1 MKSTKLFY
9 SIDGLDYGE
18 ILAMHAVVKQ
28 KDDADRSKRGA
39 KVGRIRKHQPISPQ
53 QAKELE
59 EYRATLPPVDE
70 EMPFDD
76 EDVFEI
82 PAEKPARIKP
92 MPKDKTLIKKYEF
105 FIHNLISRQIPS
117 TDKNKIAYL
126 SSTVLQ
132 SVFDKDYKL
141 IIRTLKALG
150 IIQTDDF
157 YDIGT
162 KSYGFYISYQYKS
175 RVKAEQ
181 KPIYYPY
188 KPYVDALN
196 KQLSKIEKQSET
208 TVRKIL
214 TDDFYNNYLSSLQH
228 LKLFYTK
235 EAYQFIN
242 THFIKYNHSK
252 AYYLYTLEQY
262 THLTKY
268 PIHIPN
274 SIDNRIYHILTSTPR
289 NLKYFLNLQYSV
301 DIHNSHPLLF
311 TKYLLDAYNIPLSI
325 RKEITSLIREIYQFN
340 KVYNVRGKLYNKLK
354 QKGIDYP
361 EIKDIPLDVIRYI
374 YLTSSGRFW
383 DEIIPQLKSPEDGK
397 YNIIR
402 QDVKVIMFAQVFY
415 GKNLTSRGQEYAK
428 IFSNRFPNVYKVIL
442 SFKRGL
448 EKEARTVLTHKLMAL
463 ESKLFR
469 EALKRLFQLGYK
481 VVSIHDAVVVL
492 DVKENK
498 TCTPELVKEILTEV
512 YAEEGLIPDCS
523 VDFYGEKEMQGF
535 LDKEAFLRKRGDEYI
550 SELRAMD
557 DDEIR
562 KMVNDYDDG
571 KSEIVLTPDKKDVM
585 LHLRDVRELLYG

>member
-59 EYRATLPPVDE
+59 EYRATLPPVDNGL
-70 EMPFDD
+70 PFDD
-76 EDVFEI
+76 DDFFEI

-105 FIHNLISRQIPS
+105 FIHNLISRQLS
-117 TDKNKIAYL
+117 SADNIAYL

-132 SVFDKDYKL
+132 AVFDKDYKL
-141 IIRTLKALG
+141 IKRTLLALG
-150 IIQTDDF
+150 IIQYDGF

-162 KSYGFYISYQYKS
+162 KSYGYYLTHEYRSKIKVEHKS
-175 RVKAEQ
+175 
-181 KPIYYPY
+181 IYYPY
-188 KPYVDALN
+188 KPYVDTLN
-196 KQLSKIEKQSET
+196 EQLRKIEKRSET
-208 TVRKIL
+208 SAREIL
-214 TDDFYNNYLSSLQH
+214 TNDFYNDYLSSLQLLSLSH
-228 LKLFYTK
+228 PQ
-235 EAYQFIN
+235 EAYKFIDI
-242 THFIKYNHSK
+242 HFNKSNYSK
-252 AYYLYTLEQY
+252 AYYLYTISQY
-262 THLTKY
+262 TQHTQY
-268 PIHIPN
+268 PIQVPN
-274 SIDNRIYHILTSTPR
+274 TRDNRIYHILTSTPR
-289 NLKYFLNLQYSV
+289 NLKYFLNLQYSI

-311 TKYLLDAYNIPLSI
+311 TKYLLDSYVIPLSLRRDLTTYI
-325 RKEITSLIREIYQFN
+325 KEIYLSN
-340 KVYNVRGKLYNKLK
+340 KLYNVRVKLYNKLK

-361 EIKDIPLDVIRYI
+361 KIKDIPLDVIKYI

-415 GKNLTSRGQEYAK
+415 GKSLSSRGQEYAK
-428 IFSNRFPNVYKVIL
+428 IFAKRFPNVYKIIL
-442 SFKRGL
+442 LYKRGL
-448 EKEARTVLTHKLMAL
+448 EKEARTVLSHKLMAL

-481 VVSIHDAVVVL
+481 VVSIHDAIVVL

-498 TCTPELVKEILTEV
+498 ACTPELVKGILTDV
-512 YAEEGLIPDCS
+512 YAEEGLVPDCS
-523 VDFYGEKEMQGF
+523 VDYYGEKEMQSF
-535 LDKEAFLRKRGDEYI
+535 LDKESFLRKRGDEYI
-550 SELRAMD
+550 AELRAMD

>member
-18 ILAMHAVVKQ
+18 ILAMHAVFKQ
-28 KDDADRSKRGA
+28 KDDAERQKRGA

-105 FIHNLISRQIPS
+105 FIHNLISRQLSS
-117 TDKNKIAYL
+117 TDNIAYL

-132 SVFDKDYKL
+132 AVFDKDYKL
-141 IIRTLKALG
+141 IKRTLIAIG
-150 IIQTDDF
+150 IIQSDGF

-162 KSYGFYISYQYKS
+162 KSYGYYLTHEYRSKIK
-175 RVKAEQ
+175 VEH

-196 KQLSKIEKQSET
+196 KQLRNIEKQTET
-208 TVRKIL
+208 SAWEIL
-214 TDDFYNNYLSSLQH
+214 TNDFYTDYTSSLQL
-228 LKLFYTK
+228 LKLSHPQ
-235 EAYQFIN
+235 EAYNFIN
-242 THFIKYNHSK
+242 IHFNKNNYSK
-252 AYYLYTLEQY
+252 AYYQYTLSLY
-262 THLTKY
+262 THLSKY
-268 PIHIPN
+268 SIQVPN
-274 SIDNRIYHILTSTPR
+274 TRDNRIYHILTSTPR
-289 NLKYFLNLQYSV
+289 NLKYFLNLQYTV

-311 TKYLLDAYNIPLSI
+311 NKYLMDAYNIPLSI

-354 QKGIDYP
+354 QKGIYYP

-415 GKNLTSRGQEYAK
+415 GKSLTSRGQEYAK
-428 IFSNRFPNVYKVIL
+428 IFSKRFPNVYKVIL

-469 EALKRLFQLGYK
+469 EALKRLFDLGYK
-481 VVSIHDAVVVL
+481 VVSIHDAIVVL

-498 TCTPELVKEILTEV
+498 ACTPELVKGILIDV
-512 YAEEGLIPDCS
+512 YADEGLIPDCS

-535 LDKEAFLRKRGDEYI
+535 LDKESFLRQRGDEYI
-550 SELRAMD
+550 AELRAMD

-562 KMVNDYDDG
+562 KMVADYDDG

>member
-28 KDDADRSKRGA
+28 KDDTDRSKRGA
-39 KVGRIRKHQPISPQ
+39 KVGRIRSHHPISPQ

-59 EYRATLPPVDE
+59 EYKATLPPVDNE
-70 EMPFDD
+70 LPFDD
-76 EDVFEI
+76 DDVFEI
-82 PAEKPARIKP
+82 PSEKPARIKP
-92 MPKDKTLIKKYEF
+92 MPKDKTLIIKYEF
-105 FIHNLISRQIPS
+105 FIHNLISRQLSS
-117 TDKNKIAYL
+117 TDNIAYL

-132 SVFDKDYKL
+132 AVFDKDYKL
-141 IIRTLKALG
+141 MKRTLIALG
-150 IIQTDDF
+150 VIQSDGF

-162 KSYGFYISYQYKS
+162 KSYGYYLSYDYRSKI
-175 RVKAEQ
+175 RTEQ
-181 KPIYYPY
+181 KPIYYP
-188 KPYVDALN
+188 KQSYVDTLN
-196 KQLSKIEKQSET
+196 EQLHRMEKQTEVSA
-208 TVRKIL
+208 RQNL
-214 TDDFYNNYLSSLQH
+214 TDDFYNNYQSSLQL
-228 LKLFYTK
+228 LKLTNPQ
-235 EAYQFIN
+235 EAS
-242 THFIKYNHSK
+242 HFIDIHFFNDNYSK
-252 AYYLYTLEQY
+252 AYYLHTLSQY
-262 THLTKY
+262 THHTKY
-268 PIHIPN
+268 TIQVPN
-274 SIDNRIYHILTSTPR
+274 TRDNRIYHVLTSTPR
-289 NLKYFLNLQYSV
+289 NLKYFLNLKYSI

-311 TKYLLDAYNIPLSI
+311 TKYLLDAYNIPLSY
-325 RKEITSLIREIYQFN
+325 RKEITSLIREIYLSN
-340 KVYNVRGKLYNKLK
+340 KVYNVRVKLYNELK
-354 QKGIDYP
+354 QKGIDYS

-383 DEIIPQLKSPEDGK
+383 DVIIPQLKSPEDGK

-402 QDVKVIMFAQVFY
+402 QDVKVILFAQVFY
-415 GKNLTSRGQEYAK
+415 GKSLSSRGQEYAK
-428 IFSNRFPNVYKVIL
+428 IFAKRFPNVYKVIL

-448 EKEARTVLTHKLMAL
+448 EKEARTVLTHNLMAL

-469 EALKRLFQLGYK
+469 EALKRLFDVGYK
-481 VVSIHDAVVVL
+481 VVSIHDAIVVL

-498 TCTPELVKEILTEV
+498 TCTPELVKGILADV

-535 LDKEAFLRKRGDEYI
+535 LDKESFLRQRGDEYI
-550 SELRAMD
+550 AELRAMD